1 MDGRKSSSPDP
12 AMPRTPFEVDQILNQ
27 QQVLIGQLQT
37 ENARQQEQIR
47 NLQAIVG
54 VGTAPAPAVS
64 LAAIAKLLEPIAG
77 HAANILAVQSGA
89 LGVRP

>member
-1 MDGRKSSSPDP
+1 
-12 AMPRTPFEVDQILNQ
+12 MPRTPAEIDVVLNQ
-27 QQVLIGQLQT
+27 LLA
-37 ENARQQEQIR
+37 ENAKQAEQIK

-77 HAANILAVQSGA
+77 HATNILAVQSGA
-89 LGVRP
+89 LGVRS

>member
-1 MDGRKSSSPDP
+1 
-12 AMPRTPFEVDQILNQ
+12 MPRTPAEVDQILSQ

-77 HAANILAVQSGA
+77 HATNILAVQSGA